1 VATAAEERLSIR
13 RNSIDDFWFRLA
25 SAIVVSYLALTIQI
39 GRKRSPYNSEDKE
52 VVTYQLG
59 GEPKCG
65 LSQRRLS

>member
-1 VATAAEERLSIR
+1 M
-13 RNSIDDFWFRLA
+13 
-25 SAIVVSYLALTIQI
+25 VSYLALGIQI
-39 GRKRSPYNSEDKE
+39 GKKRSPYNSEDRE